1 MSDLLKV
8 YSIIRSL
15 MMTVYNFG
23 WSI

>member
-1 MSDLLKV
+1 
-8 YSIIRSL
+8 